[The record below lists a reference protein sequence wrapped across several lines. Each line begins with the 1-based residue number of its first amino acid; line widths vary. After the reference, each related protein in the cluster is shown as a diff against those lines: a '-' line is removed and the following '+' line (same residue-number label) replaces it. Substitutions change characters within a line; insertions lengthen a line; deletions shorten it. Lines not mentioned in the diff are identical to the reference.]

1 MNALVTGGNGFLG
14 RSIVE
19 QLLAHGD
26 QVRSFARSAQ
36 PELKSLGVE
45 VIRGDIRDKDD
56 ISEACRGIDC
66 VFHTAALA
74 GMGGRWAD
82 FYETNCLGT
91 KNVLTGCRIH
101 AVERLVYTSSPSV
114 VFCGVDQLGIDEST
128 SYGTDW
134 LAKHRCHYS
143 HSKALAES
151 MVLAASRSQS
161 RAQPLIA
168 NSLENSD
175 WINACALRPHLIWG
189 PRDSHLIP
197 RLIARAQKH
206 RLRRI
211 GAGTNRVDMTYVEN
225 AASAHL
231 RAADALAHGPPVAG
245 KAYFL
250 SQGIPVNCWE
260 WIDDILELANLPP
273 VKKSFSLKTAWRI
286 GSLCEKFY
294 RFARLSG
301 EPPMTRFLAAQLATS
316 HWFDISAARRDF
328 GYEPQI
334 GTAEGMERLGHWLE
348 EAAAAESR
356 Q

>member
-1 MNALVTGGNGFLG
+1 MHVLVTGGNGFLG
-14 RSIVE
+14 RYIVE
-19 QLLAHGD
+19 QLLARGD
-26 QVRSFARSAQ
+26 QVRSFGRSAQ
-36 PELKSLGVE
+36 PGLKTQGVE
-45 VIRGDIRDKDD
+45 VVRGDIRDKDD
-56 ISEACRGIDC
+56 ITEACRGIDC

-74 GMGGRWAD
+74 GIGVRWDD

-101 AVERLVYTSSPSV
+101 AVDRLVYTSSPSV
-114 VFCGVDQLGIDEST
+114 VFQGVDQSGINEST
-128 SYGTDW
+128 SYGIDW

-143 HSKALAES
+143 HSKAIAES
-151 MVLAASRSQS
+151 MVLSASRSQS
-161 RAQPLIA
+161 REQPLVT
-168 NSLENSD
+168 NSLDNSD

-197 RLIARAQKH
+197 RLIARAKKG

-211 GAGTNRVDMTYVEN
+211 GEGTNKVDMTYVAN

-231 RAADALAHGPPVAG
+231 RASDALAHGQSPVAG

-250 SQGIPVNCWE
+250 SQGVPVNCWD
-260 WIDDILELANLPP
+260 WIDKILGLADLPP

-286 GSLCEKFY
+286 GSLCEKTY
-294 RFARLSG
+294 RILRRGS

-328 GYEPQI
+328 GYEPLI
-334 GTAEGMERLGHWLE
+334 GTAEGMQRLGHWLE
-348 EAAAAESR
+348 EEAAAER
-356 Q
+356 E